1 MQNNDF
7 EHELRKNLKN
17 YGNAVFQ
24 INNQIYALWFKDNF
38 FYLLDPYRHTL
49 LCPEVGQANASSSK
63 WATVRM
69 FHDLLSM
76 LNAFHQLLRE
86 SNRQSLFFIH
96 VVNIKHM
103 AMCPSGH
110 SLKHLPSDA
119 EWDDKCLNESINFPE
134 QLSHRSKELESI
146 SDYEPDIAEKILFE
160 EPKSQLTSEKTESD
174 CKKLVFSDHTSEFLS
189 SSLGTYQ
196 TPALASLQ
204 FPQSVTDISFRS
216 VVSKDPEKELMQF
229 VNRINTKQTSSNY
242 LQPSLSPIKPKKKN
256 LRVTIPPN
264 TSKTALKNNIRH
276 ASPKNTRKP
285 SAQNSIPSPSTP
297 KKSNDARKDLLQ
309 SPHQTAKVTHPKKK
323 IIMEDR
329 QSVIKPV
336 MLTRPSKNAGSIEE
350 PKCNLFAQICNEPIR
365 NEVKTE
371 TRQEI
376 LKESQSQASMRG
388 TKSVFFSELRL
399 VGGKKTASYHGI
411 DTNLTNVQ
419 VNPEPKPKPIPS
431 KQVVHFDP
439 NRENEDIQDNI
450 QTSYVS
456 ALDTSEKPSG
466 IIYDPL
472 KYPIYMKDPQYLAV
486 VGSESGTMESLHKLF
501 DMAFELTNRVLA
513 LTPWG
518 NYVVFKQPVC
528 KARDQFVY
536 YLFNGCTCTIDRFRH
551 LDLKSGTAGFLPF
564 TTQED
569 VVCYMIDARELQPP
583 DVLGSHLDAPCQRI
597 KEILGLST

>member
-24 INNQIYALWFKDNF
+24 INNQIYALWFRDNF

-103 AMCPSGH
+103 AVCSSGH
-110 SLKHLPSDA
+110 SLKHVPSDA
-119 EWDDKCLNESINFPE
+119 EWDDKCLNETINFPE

-160 EPKSQLTSEKTESD
+160 EPKIQLTSEKTESD
-174 CKKLVFSDHTSEFLS
+174 CKKVEFSDHTSNFLS

-204 FPQSVTDISFRS
+204 LPQSVTDFSFRS
-216 VVSKDPEKELMQF
+216 VVSKDEKDLIRF
-229 VNRINTKQTSSNY
+229 VNQINTGQTSSNY
-242 LQPSLSPIKPKKKN
+242 LQPSPSPIKPKKKN
-256 LRVTIPPN
+256 LRIAIPPN
-264 TSKTALKNNIRH
+264 TSKTAIKNTIRH

-285 SAQNSIPSPSTP
+285 SAQNTIPSPSTQ
-297 KKSNDARKDLLQ
+297 KKT
-309 SPHQTAKVTHPKKK
+309 TAKLTQPKKK
-323 IIMEDR
+323 IIMVDR
-329 QSVIKPV
+329 QSTIKPV
-336 MLTRPSKNAGSIEE
+336 MFTHPSKNASSIERS
-350 PKCNLFAQICNEPIR
+350 KCNLFAQICNEPIR

-371 TRQEI
+371 TRKEI
-376 LKESQSQASMRG
+376 LNEKLMKIKSQASRRG
-388 TKSVFFSELRL
+388 TDSGYFSELRL
-399 VGGKKTASYHGI
+399 VGGKKTVSYHGI

-419 VNPEPKPKPIPS
+419 VKPELKSEPNPS
-431 KQVVHFDP
+431 KQDP
-439 NRENEDIQDNI
+439 SRENEDIQNNI
-450 QTSYVS
+450 QTSYHS
-456 ALDTSEKPSG
+456 ALDTSEKASG
-466 IIYDPL
+466 ILYDPL
-472 KYPIYMKDPQYLAV
+472 RYPIYMKDPQYMAV

-518 NYVVFKQPVC
+518 NYVVFKQPLC
-528 KARDQFVY
+528 KLRDQFVY

-564 TTQED
+564 TTQKD
-569 VVCYMIDARELQPP
+569 LICYMIDARELQPP
-583 DVLGSHLDAPCQRI
+583 EILGSHLGAPCERI

>member
-49 LCPEVGQANASSSK
+49 LCPEVRQPNAPSSK

-86 SNRQSLFFIH
+86 SNKQSLFFIH

-103 AMCPSGH
+103 AVCPVGRSP
-110 SLKHLPSDA
+110 KHVPSNA
-119 EWDDKCLNESINFPE
+119 EWDDKCLNETINFPE

-146 SDYEPDIAEKILFE
+146 SDYEPDIVENTHYEDHKC
-160 EPKSQLTSEKTESD
+160 QMYSEKTESEG
-174 CKKLVFSDHTSEFLS
+174 KKVAFSDSMNTSDFFS

-196 TPALASLQ
+196 TPAIASLQ
-204 FPQSVTDISFRS
+204 FPQSITDVSFRS
-216 VVSKDPEKELMQF
+216 VVSKDPEKEFTRVVNQF
-229 VNRINTKQTSSNY
+229 NTKQASSNT
-242 LQPSLSPIKPKKKN
+242 LQLPPTPAKPKMKNLRAPNPTNTSKTVLKSNIRPVTPKNTQKSVAPNTVQTPKPKKKN
-256 LRVTIPPN
+256 
-264 TSKTALKNNIRH
+264 
-276 ASPKNTRKP
+276 
-285 SAQNSIPSPSTP
+285 
-297 KKSNDARKDLLQ
+297 
-309 SPHQTAKVTHPKKK
+309 
-323 IIMEDR
+323 MEDR
-329 QSVIKPV
+329 QSMTKPV
-336 MLTRPSKNAGSIEE
+336 MFTQSSRNADSIKE
-350 PKCNLFAQICNEPIR
+350 PIANLFALICNEPI
-365 NEVKTE
+365 NNLVKDE

-376 LKESQSQASMRG
+376 LNETQSQPSRG
-388 TKSVFFSELRL
+388 ETESGYFSELGL
-399 VGGKKTASYHGI
+399 VAGKKTANNDQI
-411 DTNLTNVQ
+411 DLNVQ
-419 VNPEPKPKPIPS
+419 IKPAPKPGKKNHHLDSCP
-431 KQVVHFDP
+431 QH
-439 NRENEDIQDNI
+439 EDIQNNM

-456 ALDTSEKPSG
+456 ALETSEKASG
-466 IIYDPL
+466 ILYDPL
-472 KYPIYMKDPQYLAV
+472 KYPNYMKDPQYLAV

-501 DMAFELTNRVLA
+501 NMAFDLTNRVLA

-528 KARDQFVY
+528 KEREEFVY

-551 LDLKSGTAGFLPF
+551 LDLKSGTAGFQPF

-569 VVCYMIDARELQPP
+569 VVRYMIDAREMQSPEI
-583 DVLGSHLDAPCQRI
+583 LGSHLEAPFQRI
-597 KEILGLST
+597 KELLGRST